1 MASSSSSQ
9 DFFDLIP
16 MESESA
22 ESSMSFMPLDSESP
36 LPELELVIDT
46 GHVDS
51 SSDSFDES
59 VFETVAESATRPM
72 KSGDIWIDGDSIMTV
87 CPDCSAPISIRH
99 WLMHANCWRC
109 GTVVQLTAWQEAQV
123 RRLLNES
130 DDVEEAEIATAQ
142 VQPAV
147 VFKKPKPTLAYVD
160 IRQQAV
166 TDQLRLWAKRLLRN
180 TPAWLSSF
188 LIHLILLIMMGLIDQ
203 TSQIESPAITLSV
216 EVDTMD
222 QEGGNIVETNY
233 DQEEEYELPLPE
245 DVDPEDV
252 EQMENVF
259 KVNFFGT
266 VNCIKA
272 VEQYFRDKKKGIIA
286 IVSSIAGYR
295 GLPNSTGYGPSK
307 SALNNLA
314 ESLYF
319 DFKRYNVRVCL
330 VSPGFIKTPMT
341 DKNDFKM
348 PFLKTPEYAADQIY
362 EGLVNKN
369 IFEIHFPKS
378 LTITLKLLSFL
389 PSKIYFGLVGKL
401 TKYQKK

>member
-1 MASSSSSQ
+1 MMNKKTIWITGGSTGIGKALAIK
-9 DFFDLIP
+9 FAKEGWNVAI
-16 MESESA
+16 SA
-22 ESSMSFMPLDSESP
+22 RRENLLKEISDNNENIHGFPLD
-36 LPELELVIDT
+36 
-46 GHVDS
+46 
-51 SSDSFDES
+51 
-59 VFETVAESATRPM
+59 
-72 KSGDIWIDGDSIMTV
+72 
-87 CPDCSAPISIRH
+87 
-99 WLMHANCWRC
+99 
-109 GTVVQLTAWQEAQV
+109 
-123 RRLLNES
+123 
-130 DDVEEAEIATAQ
+130 
-142 VQPAV
+142 
-147 VFKKPKPTLAYVD
+147 
-160 IRQQAV
+160 V
-166 TDQLRLWAKRLLRN
+166 TDKLKCKEIFEKIKNKFQ
-180 TPAWLSSF
+180 S
-188 LIHLILLIMMGLIDQ
+188 IDICFFS
-203 TSQIESPAITLSV
+203 TGTWNPKKEKDI
-216 EVDTMD
+216 
-222 QEGGNIVETNY
+222 
-233 DQEEEYELPLPE
+233 
-245 DVDPEDV
+245 DV
-252 EQMENVF
+252 EQIEDVF

-266 VNCIKA
+266 LNSIKA
-272 VEQYFRDKKKGIIA
+272 VEEHFKNKKEGIIT

-389 PSKIYFGLVGKL
+389 PNKIYFSLVGKL